1 MAALKLFISH
11 SSRLDDSNDGARD
24 NNENWALLDS
34 LHDQFKAQNS
44 CGVEIIPLVDKNISA
59 GADWQKHLTLWLNEC
74 HVAII
79 LFTDR
84 ALNDSAWVKKEA
96 TILLNRYEFVN
107 ENENENEKDFLL
119 VPVFFEGENEPE
131 DLCTESWK
139 AIDILKANPIRNCP
153 KRAQDIIERIISTEK
168 FKQLAD
174 KLLSTDIPTPFLHI
188 ARDLQQYLVIP
199 EVEAALKLAYEDL
212 DHPDKMPDNN
222 LDQNFAQKLTRFL
235 LRSPQRCTEKL
246 KLLTRETDNTSAREV
261 LRDFYSAIRAIWI
274 DTGSEADLSKCAK
287 NNNILAINGNYL
299 NEPSAIYKDNKNV
312 RTQYF
317 TIDCYIKRRWQKD
330 RKGIFITTHS
340 SNNARAIKEEIFNE
354 VSNGNK
360 NITEQEVVD
369 EIRGFEYIVV
379 YLKVE
384 KPDETGISPEDIDE
398 YQNLS
403 IRFPNLV
410 FILEKTGQT
419 ALTARSTKIQLIE
432 PQTNIDT
439 EKMAFNQ
446 VSFLDRALIEYKQ
459 KA

>member
-59 GADWQKHLTLWLNEC
+59 GADWQKHLTPWLNEC

-96 TILLNRYEFVN
+96 TVLLNRY
-107 ENENENEKDFLL
+107 ENEKDFLL
-119 VPVFFEGENEPE
+119 VPVFFQGETEPK

-153 KRAQDIIERIISTEK
+153 KRAQDIIDRIISTEK

-188 ARDLQQYLVIP
+188 ARDLQQYLAIAG
-199 EVEAALKLAYEDL
+199 VEAALKLAYEDL

-222 LDQNFAQKLTRFL
+222 LDKNFAQKLTRFL

-261 LRDFYSAIRAIWI
+261 FRDFYSAIRAIWI

-299 NEPSAIYKDNKNV
+299 NEPSAIYIDNKNV

-317 TIDCYIKRRWQKD
+317 TVDCYIKRRWQKD
-330 RKGIFITTHS
+330 RKGIFITTHIR
-340 SNNARAIKEEIFNE
+340 NNSRAIENEIFNE
-354 VSNGNK
+354 VCKGGK
-360 NITEQEVVD
+360 TIAEQKMVD
-369 EIRGFEYIVV
+369 EILGFDYIVV

-384 KPDETGISPEDIDE
+384 KPSEIGISSDDIVE
-398 YQNLS
+398 YQNLLT
-403 IRFPNLV
+403 RYPNLV
-410 FILEKTGQT
+410 FIMEANEHT
-419 ALTARSTKIQLIE
+419 ALTARSKNIQLIE
-432 PQTNIDT
+432 PQTNT
-439 EKMAFNQ
+439 ETEENEFDQ
-446 VSFLDRALIEYKQ
+446 VSFLVGALIEHKQ
-459 KA
+459 KAQK